1 MKTIRFAAAVA
12 AMFVLLLPAAGPVF
26 AAAEGSGTFKKDKAI
41 EIPFGVPVD
50 EAWAINPANYTVY
63 ERTDPDIKIPVAGV
77 SLDQRKT
84 TATLSFKDPLNTA
97 EESEYFVDAK
107 DVTSAGKVI
116 GSRSFLIKKSQAQV
130 LFTIILSAML
140 INNFVFTKYLGLCI
154 FFGVSQKKETAVGMG
169 ITFTLVMTL
178 TAIFCWLLY
187 NYVLAVLH
195 LSFLKIIVF
204 IGTTAIFVQFVDT
217 ILRKVNPY
225 LFKKLGVYLVLIVTN
240 CIILAVPLM
249 QTDRGYGFL
258 QSISLGVG
266 AGVGFAIALFLMA
279 CVREKLEVCRVPP
292 TFAGLPIAF
301 VVTGLFALAFLGFSG
316 LSIF

>member
-1 MKTIRFAAAVA
+1 MKKIRFFAVA
-12 AMFVLLLPAAGPVF
+12 AVMAALLCTAACPLL
-26 AAAEGSGTFKKDKAI
+26 AATEGSGSFKKDLAV

-50 EAWAINPANYTVY
+50 EAWATNPDNYNVY
-63 ERTDPDIKIPVAGV
+63 EKPDPDIKIPVAGV

-84 TATLSFKDPLNTA
+84 TATLNFKDPLNTA
-97 EESEYFVDAK
+97 AEYVVDAK
-107 DVTSAGKVI
+107 DVTSGGKNI
-116 GSRSFLIKKSQAQV
+116 GSRSFLVKKGQLQI
-130 LFTIILSAML
+130 LFGIILGAML

-178 TAIFCWLLY
+178 TAIFCWALY
-187 NYVLAVLH
+187 NYVLEVLH

-240 CIILAVPLM
+240 CIILAVPLI
-249 QTDRGYGFL
+249 QTDSGYGPL
-258 QSISLGVG
+258 ASTSLGLG